1 MPMMNVF
8 DYINQYKKNSI
19 SIYANLLENKTNP
32 ENDLNSQEKTIYS
45 QLKQSDSMRFKVNEN
60 KNLMNGVKIQPHPA
74 DISGIGKVIQIC

>member
-1 MPMMNVF
+1 MNVF
-8 DYINQYKKNSI
+8 DYMNQYKKNSI

-60 KNLMNGVKIQPHPA
+60 KNLMDGGKIQSHPE